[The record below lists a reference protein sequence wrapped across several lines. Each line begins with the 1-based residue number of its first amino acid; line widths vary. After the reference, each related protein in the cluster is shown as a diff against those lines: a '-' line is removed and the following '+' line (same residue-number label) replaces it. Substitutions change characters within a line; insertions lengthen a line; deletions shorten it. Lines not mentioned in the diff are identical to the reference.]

1 MHVDNK
7 VFDNISFVSFHHRYV
22 KPNIRTVLNNNHSQE
37 LVRFL
42 GTASF
47 HLKCFFFNLFSFFR
61 FIFFNFL
68 NPRRACVAACG
79 QNVSSFFLLLF
90 GRRNFEE
97 TRLQFAGHNIDH
109 FSSQHI
115 INIGKHK
122 NVETVL
128 GQ

>member
-68 NPRRACVAACG
+68 NPRRACVAAWTKCLKLF
-79 QNVSSFFLLLF
+79 SSFIRAKKFRGNAF
-90 GRRNFEE
+90 TVCR
-97 TRLQFAGHNIDH
+97 
-109 FSSQHI
+109 SQYRPFFF
-115 INIGKHK
+115 
-122 NVETVL
+122 TAYY
-128 GQ
+128 